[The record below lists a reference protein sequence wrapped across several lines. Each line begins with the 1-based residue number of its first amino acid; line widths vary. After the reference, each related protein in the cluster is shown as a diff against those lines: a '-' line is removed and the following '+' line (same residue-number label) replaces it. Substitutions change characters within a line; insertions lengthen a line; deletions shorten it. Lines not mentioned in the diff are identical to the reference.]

1 MWEKNIS
8 RGELAILGTYEHPR
22 NRKLKVR
29 YGKDDM
35 IRAQGYNNATSKIG
49 FDVSMELPGRA
60 LLATVASHVRNT
72 LSIPVRCEFEL

>member
-1 MWEKNIS
+1 MERWHAVVWMLIVVWEKNIS

-35 IRAQGYNNATSKIG
+35 IRAQGYNNAVMQLQRSGST
-49 FDVSMELPGRA
+49 
-60 LLATVASHVRNT
+60 LAWSCQEG
-72 LSIPVRCEFEL
+72 LC